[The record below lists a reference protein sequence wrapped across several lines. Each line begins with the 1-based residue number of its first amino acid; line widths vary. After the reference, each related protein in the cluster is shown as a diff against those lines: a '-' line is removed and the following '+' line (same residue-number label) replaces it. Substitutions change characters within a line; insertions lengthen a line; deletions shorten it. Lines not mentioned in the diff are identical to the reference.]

1 MTEPDP
7 ALDPAKARFLI
18 MNVVRLTG
26 MLVALLGL
34 TIIAGKIDLG
44 REIGAFLFIF
54 GLFEALFM
62 PTILARRWK
71 SPRE

>member
-1 MTEPDP
+1 MTEPTP
-7 ALDPAKARFLI
+7 DPAKARFMI
-18 MNVVRLTG
+18 MNVVRLSG
-26 MLVALLGL
+26 IAVALLGL
-34 TIIAGKIDLG
+34 AIIAGKLDLG